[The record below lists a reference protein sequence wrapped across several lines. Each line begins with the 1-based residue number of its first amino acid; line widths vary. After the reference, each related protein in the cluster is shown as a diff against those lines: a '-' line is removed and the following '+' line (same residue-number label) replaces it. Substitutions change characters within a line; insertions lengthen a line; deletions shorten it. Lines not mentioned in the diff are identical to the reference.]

1 MKSILIIKNIKSK
14 YIQRTHKY
22 GIRVLKSVKEA
33 QEVDTQNSNNL
44 WMDSIRSEMTN
55 IRVAFETYDGEV
67 KDLVG

>member
-1 MKSILIIKNIKSK
+1 MLKSI
-14 YIQRTHKY
+14 
-22 GIRVLKSVKEA
+22 KEA

-55 IRVAFETYDGEV
+55 IRVVFETYDGEV